1 MRQPGRGQV
10 AESFQRNEGRMARRE
25 FYPEIEPFA
34 TGYLGVGGPHQIY
47 YEQCGNPKGAPVVF
61 LHGGPGAG
69 SSPVHRRFFDP
80 KHYHIIVFDQRG
92 AGRSKPLG
100 EITDN
105 TTLHLIA
112 DLEKLRSHLGID
124 RWVVFGGSWG
134 STLAIAYAEAHAD
147 RCRALVLRG
156 IFLCRK
162 SEIDWF
168 LYGMRAFAP
177 EIWREFT
184 DYLPAAERRD
194 LLTNYYKR
202 LTDPDPKV
210 HMPAARKWSVYE
222 GTCCTLL
229 PSPET
234 VESFAQDTV
243 ALGIARMEA
252 HYFINDIFLPEDSL
266 LQNVGKIRHI
276 PAVIVQGRYDLV
288 CPIET
293 ADELHRAWPEAEYT
307 VVPDAGHSAMEPGIR
322 SALIEATD
330 KFRTLI

>member
-1 MRQPGRGQV
+1 MNG
-10 AESFQRNEGRMARRE
+10 AL
-25 FYPEIEPFA
+25 YPEIEPFES
-34 TGYLGVGGPHQIY
+34 GMLDLDGRHKMYW
-47 YEQCGNPKGAPVVF
+47 EQSGNPKGSPVVF

-69 SSPVHRRFFDP
+69 AGPAHRRFFDP
-80 KHYHIIVFDQRG
+80 AHYRIVIFDQRG
-92 AGRSKPLG
+92 AGRSLPLG
-100 EITDN
+100 ETRDN
-105 TTLHLIA
+105 TTPHLIA
-112 DLEKLRSHLGID
+112 DIERLRQLIGVE
-124 RWVVFGGSWG
+124 RWHVFGGSWG
-134 STLAIAYAEAHAD
+134 STLGLAYAEAYPERVKSLA
-147 RCRALVLRG
+147 LRG

-162 SEIDWF
+162 EEIDWF

-184 DYLPAAERRD
+184 DYLPAEERRD

-252 HYFINDIFLPEDSL
+252 HYFINDIFLPENSL
-266 LQNVGKIRHI
+266 LKNVGKIRHI

-330 KFRTLI
+330 KFRSLI

>member
-1 MRQPGRGQV
+1 
-10 AESFQRNEGRMARRE
+10 MARRE

-34 TGYLGVGGPHQIY
+34 TGHLPVGGPHRLY
-47 YEQCGNPKGAPVVF
+47 YEQCGNPQGAPVVF

-69 SSPVHRRFFDP
+69 SSTIHRRFFDP
-80 KHYHIIVFDQRG
+80 AHYRIVIFDQRG
-92 AGRSKPLG
+92 AGRSQPLG
-100 EITDN
+100 EIADN
-105 TTLHLIA
+105 TTPHLVA
-112 DLEKLRSHLGID
+112 DLERLRGHLGIE
-124 RWVVFGGSWG
+124 RWTVFGGSWG
-134 STLAIAYAEAHAD
+134 STLAIAYAEHHAE
-147 RCRALVLRG
+147 RCVALVLRG
-156 IFLCRK
+156 IFLCRR
-162 SEIDWF
+162 SEIHWF

-184 DYLPAAERRD
+184 NHLPAEERGD
-194 LLTNYYKR
+194 LLKNYYRR
-202 LTDPDPKV
+202 LIDPDPRV

-243 ALGIARMEA
+243 ALGLARMEA
-252 HYFINDIFLPEDSL
+252 HYFMNDIFLPENSL
-266 LQNVGKIRHI
+266 LQNIGKIRHL

-293 ADELHRAWPEAEYT
+293 ADELGRAWPEAEYV

-330 KFRTLI
+330 KFRSLK

>member
-1 MRQPGRGQV
+1 MG
-10 AESFQRNEGRMARRE
+10 RRE
-25 FYPEIEPFA
+25 FYPEIEPFQ
-34 TGYLGVGGPHQIY
+34 TGYLPVGGPHQVY
-47 YEQCGNPKGAPVVF
+47 YEQCGNPDGVPVVF

-80 KHYHIIVFDQRG
+80 AHYRIVIFDQRG

-100 EITDN
+100 ELKDN
-105 TTLHLIA
+105 TTPHLVGDI
-112 DLEKLRSHLGID
+112 ERLRSHLGID
-124 RWVVFGGSWG
+124 RWLVFGGSWG
-134 STLAIAYAEAHAD
+134 STLAIAYAESHPD
-147 RCRALVLRG
+147 RCKALVLRG

-184 DYLPAAERRD
+184 SYLPEAERKD
-194 LLTNYYKR
+194 LLTNYHRR
-202 LTDPDPKV
+202 LVDPDPAV

-234 VESFAQDTV
+234 VQSFAQDVV
-243 ALGIARMEA
+243 ALGIARLEA
-252 HYFINDIFLPEDSL
+252 HYFINDIFLPENSL
-266 LQNVGKIRHI
+266 LQNIGKIRHI
-276 PAVIVQGRYDLV
+276 PAFIVQGRYDLV

-293 ADELHRAWPEAEYT
+293 ADELTRAWPEAEYQ

-330 KFRTLI
+330 RFRRLG

>member
-1 MRQPGRGQV
+1 M
-10 AESFQRNEGRMARRE
+10 AESVQRNEGRMARRE
-25 FYPEIEPFA
+25 FYPDIEPFA
-34 TGYLGVGGPHQIY
+34 TGYLPVGGPHQIY

-80 KHYHIIVFDQRG
+80 AHYHIIVFDQRG

-100 EITDN
+100 EIADN
-105 TTLHLIA
+105 TTL
-112 DLEKLRSHLGID
+112 HLGID

-147 RCRALVLRG
+147 RCKALVLRG

-177 EIWREFT
+177 EIWRDFT
-184 DYLPAAERRD
+184 DYLPAAERGD

-202 LTDPDPKV
+202 LIDSDPKV

-266 LQNVGKIRHI
+266 LKNVGKIRHI

-293 ADELHRAWPEAEYT
+293 ADELHRVWPEAEYT

-330 KFRTLI
+330 KFRSLI